1 MLETKQSWMSK
12 EDDGDYVLLI
22 SRMEKNDDYD
32 DAATSILG
40 RRVEMDTR
48 GEFRGRNSDR
58 DNHNDVVVF
67 VVFHGCRT
75 RRLQHCAVSIPPP
88 PPHASAASGCKYQRN
103 CYCCPLRKSL
113 VQYIMSF
120 IVSIGSNPPSSPN
133 LRRLTKSATSGRIY
147 DLAVESSSLRIWFR
161 SFGHLLTLGRAT
173 VEVIT
178 VPVL

>member
-1 MLETKQSWMSK
+1 MERIHDMLETKQSWMSK
-12 EDDGDYVLLI
+12 EDDGDSVLLI

-32 DAATSILG
+32 DDATSILG

-48 GEFRGRNSDR
+48 GEFRG
-58 DNHNDVVVF
+58 
-67 VVFHGCRT
+67 
-75 RRLQHCAVSIPPP
+75 
-88 PPHASAASGCKYQRN
+88 PHASAASGCKYQRN